1 MGGSD
6 TIATTMRWI
15 LVCLVENPDAQQ
27 KSREEIQS
35 ALRMG
40 FKMMLPIQ
48 WRILKTISKSDF
60 SQGKSIDTE
69 NCPYFSAVLLEA
81 QRFYPAGETIM
92 HRTSEDIEFK
102 GTNHDQETRLFTCI
116 LIL

>member
-35 ALRMG
+35 ALRWG
-40 FKMMLPIQ
+40 FKMMLSFHWPI
-48 WRILKTISKSDF
+48 WTTFSKSDL

-69 NCPYFSAVLLEA
+69 NCPYFSAVLLES

-102 GTNHDQETRLFTCI
+102 GTYHGQETKRLFI